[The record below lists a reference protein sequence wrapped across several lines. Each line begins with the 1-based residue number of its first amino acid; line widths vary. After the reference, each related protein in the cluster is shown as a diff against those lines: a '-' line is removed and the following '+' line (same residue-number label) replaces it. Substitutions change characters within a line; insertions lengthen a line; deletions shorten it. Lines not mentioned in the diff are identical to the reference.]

1 MNLYSTT
8 LLKQQSA
15 GIYVAPCGHIIL
27 IPSQP
32 VFSPTPSCYILNIE
46 AANTKF
52 IVLYLSRA
60 ALDPTIYHTRGEH
73 ANNYI
78 TDAV

>member
-8 LLKQQSA
+8 WLKQQSA
-15 GIYVAPCGHIIL
+15 GRYVGHITL
-27 IPSQP
+27 IPSQH
-32 VFSPTPSCYILNIE
+32 VFSLTPSCYILNIE